1 MLALCANMFLLGI
14 EEFIM
19 AVKKPIF
26 AKERIVLAL
35 DFESV
40 EEAEKYVVL
49 LKDYVGYFKVGLQL
63 AISAGMQTVE
73 MIKKHGGKVFFDAKF
88 NDIPNTVAKAS
99 AALLKKDVTFFDV
112 NAAGGSKMM
121 MTTAKLCRE
130 TAKRMGIKKPTI
142 LAVTTLSSL
151 GQKTLSEELGI
162 QSNVED
168 YGIHFAKIAREC
180 EMDGVVASASE
191 AARIRKEIGE
201 DFLIMCPAVRPSWSV
216 VNDQIRA
223 VSPAEA
229 IRAGV
234 DYMIIGRP
242 ITSHDNP
249 VAAAKL
255 IINEIE
261 EAVNQCRQQVKE
273 DFLK

>member
-1 MLALCANMFLLGI
+1 MLTCFLLGI
-14 EEFIM
+14 EELIM

-35 DFESV
+35 DFDSI

-49 LKDYVGYFKVGLQL
+49 LKDYVGYFKIGLQL
-63 AISAGMQTVE
+63 AVSSGMQTVE
-73 MIKKHGGKVFFDAKF
+73 MIKKHGGKVFFDGKF

-99 AALLKKDVTFFDV
+99 ASLLKKGVSFFDV
-112 NAAGGSKMM
+112 NAGGGSKMM
-121 MTTAKLCRE
+121 LTTSKLCRE
-130 TAKRMGIKKPTI
+130 TAKKFNLPQPTI
-142 LAVTTLSSL
+142 LAVTMLSSF
-151 GQKTLSEELGI
+151 GQKTLSEELSVKGNI
-162 QSNVED
+162 ED
-168 YGIHFAKIAREC
+168 YGIHLAKLAKQC
-180 EMDGVVASASE
+180 ELDGVVATASE
-191 AARIRKEIGE
+191 AAKIRKELGE
-201 DFLIMCPAVRPSWSV
+201 DFLILCPAVRPSWSV
-216 VNDQIRA
+216 VNDQLRA
-223 VSPAEA
+223 VSPSEA

-261 EAVNQCRQQVKE
+261 EAVAQCRKQVKE
-273 DFLK
+273 EYLK

>member
-1 MLALCANMFLLGI
+1 
-14 EEFIM
+14 M

-35 DFESV
+35 DFDSV

-49 LKDYVGYFKVGLQL
+49 LKDYVGYFKIGLQL
-63 AISAGMQTVE
+63 AVSSGMQTVE
-73 MIKKHGGKVFFDAKF
+73 MIKKHGGKVFFDGKF

-99 AALLKKDVTFFDV
+99 ASLLRKGVSFFDI
-112 NAAGGSKMM
+112 NAAGGTKMM
-121 MTTAKLCRE
+121 ITTSRLCRE
-130 TAKRMGIKKPTI
+130 TAKRLQIPKPTI
-142 LAVTTLSSL
+142 LAVTMLSSL
-151 GQKTLSEELGI
+151 GQKTLSEELAVQGNI
-162 QSNVED
+162 ED
-168 YGIHFAKIAREC
+168 YGIHLAKLAKEC
-180 EMDGVVASASE
+180 ELDGVVASASE
-191 AARIRKEIGE
+191 AVKIRKEIGD

-216 VNDQIRA
+216 VNDQLRA
-223 VSPAEA
+223 VSPSAA
-229 IRAGV
+229 IKAGI

-261 EAVNQCRQQVKE
+261 DALNQCREQVRE

>member
-1 MLALCANMFLLGI
+1 MLTCFLLDI
-14 EEFIM
+14 EVFFSM
-19 AVKKPIF
+19 VVKKPIF

-35 DFESV
+35 DFDTV
-40 EEAEKYVVL
+40 EEAEKYVIL
-49 LKDYVGYFKVGLQL
+49 LKDYVGFFKIGLQL
-63 AISAGMQTVE
+63 AISNGMETIR
-73 MIKKHGGKVFFDAKF
+73 MIKKHGGKIFFDGKF
-88 NDIPNTVAKAS
+88 NDIPNTVAKTS
-99 AALLKKDVTFFDV
+99 AVILKNGVDFFDV

-121 MTTAKLCRE
+121 HTTAKLCRE
-130 TAKRMGIKKPTI
+130 TAKKLNLPKPTI
-142 LAVTTLSSL
+142 LAVTMLSSF
-151 GQKTLSEELGI
+151 GQKTLSEELSVKGNI
-162 QSNVED
+162 ED
-168 YGIHFAKIAREC
+168 YGIHLAKIAKEC
-180 EMDGVVASASE
+180 ELDGVVASASE
-191 AARIRKEIGE
+191 ASRIRKELGD
-201 DFLIMCPAVRPSWSV
+201 DFLIMCPAVRPTWSV
-216 VNDQIRA
+216 VNDQLRA

-261 EAVNQCRQQVKE
+261 EAISRCREQVKE